1 MSAPRTLGHFRVDYC
16 RNTGVVYRLASLFA
30 LPQMRRGYQRLAKW
44 LMVLPGRYL
53 PDLAFI

>member
-1 MSAPRTLGHFRVDYC
+1 MFT
-16 RNTGVVYRLASLFA
+16 VVASLFA
-30 LPQMRRGYQRLAKW
+30 LPQMRRGYQRRRSG